1 MERKEKGREEGVGT
15 GGNGVETGR
24 ARESCEGCNIEE
36 VGGGKRGY
44 SDKAEGSAG
53 RVEFLGIKED
63 FCNITN
69 CERKMAEKLRRVG
82 GGRRCAELLLWWN
95 NKLTLWTIR

>member
-1 MERKEKGREEGVGT
+1 MRT

-24 ARESCEGCNIEE
+24 ARECCEGCDGEE
-36 VGGGKRGY
+36 VGGGKGGGGRGY

-53 RVEFLGIKED
+53 CVKFLGIKGD

-82 GGRRCAELLLWWN
+82 GGRRCTELFRYSG
-95 NKLTLWTIR
+95 TIN